1 MINKIVILFLTL
13 YISNGICGVSV
24 LGTRFL
30 INDHMRH
37 LNIKLVND
45 NESDYLI
52 KSNLDDKDFIISPP
66 LLLLPKNNNN
76 TITVVPKEKKRYSED
91 KIINLT
97 LTAIPKSTSSSD
109 ANAISL
115 AVRNHFKIIY
125 RHTELKST
133 DFEKLSIIQDNNK
146 CMINNDSD
154 FVFTISLSKKPE
166 DSYIKLMNIAPHEKK
181 PVENEY
187 LNLNCEGWVN
197 FHNEYNDIIK
207 TIKIA
212 DKQKGI

>member
-1 MINKIVILFLTL
+1 MINKIVMLFFTL

-30 INDHMRH
+30 INDNMRH

-52 KSNLDDKDFIISPP
+52 KSTLDDKDFIISPP
-66 LLLLPKNNNN
+66 LFLLPKNSSNI
-76 TITVVPKEKKRYSED
+76 ITVVPKEKKRYSED

-97 LTAIPKSTSSSD
+97 LTAIPKSASNND
-109 ANAISL
+109 ANAVSL

-125 RHTELKST
+125 RHTELKNS
-133 DFEKLSIIQDNNK
+133 DFEQLSISQENNK
-146 CMINNDSD
+146 CMINNNSD
-154 FVFTISLSKKPE
+154 FVFTISLSKKSE
-166 DSYIKLMNIAPHEKK
+166 DPYIKLMNIAPHEKK
-181 PVENEY
+181 PVEDEY
-187 LNLNCEGWVN
+187 LNPNCEGWAN

-212 DKQKGI
+212 NKQKGI